1 MDHLFLK
8 YGCFAV
14 CNTQTDKQNM
24 ETAYTI
30 VLPYELASAIVDPSL
45 SIIIDQFSKHSRL
58 EDYEYEHE

>member
-1 MDHLFLK
+1 
-8 YGCFAV
+8 
-14 CNTQTDKQNM
+14 M

-30 VLPYELASAIVDPSL
+30 VLPYELASTIVDPPL